1 MKTETQNTGL
11 DTEVG
16 RTLLKPRGTNL
27 IFVHPSYGPDNY
39 AKVKEQIE
47 QDNLR
52 TATMAETAS
61 LVHAAFNSDDK
72 YSEEIKQIMKDRWL
86 WVFTGALYTP
96 KLGYIQDNPETR
108 NGMPYMDESDL
119 IKKLEAKD
127 PSVRTFNYGYKT
139 GKMSPAELVRNE
151 YVQALAGEEG
161 AEKLADVASKFKQ
174 NPYLYSF
181 ESVDKPLTRVSA
193 LDSGWDLDCGLV
205 VSGFSHGY
213 DRDGSA
219 FGVFE
224 RRRRAPKNKE

>member
-1 MKTETQNTGL
+1 MKQNQLRIEEGKT
-11 DTEVG
+11 
-16 RTLLKPRGTNL
+16 KL
-27 IFVHPSYGPDNY
+27 IVNHQNKDLAFLHPSYCPNTY

-52 TATMAETAS
+52 PANMAETAS

-72 YSEEIKQIMKDRWL
+72 YSEEIKQIMKDGFL
-86 WVFTGALYTP
+86 WAFTGALYTP

-174 NPYLYSF
+174 NPYLLSF
-181 ESVDKPLTRVSA
+181 ESVVDKPLTRVSA
-193 LDSGWDLDCGLV
+193 LDSYWCLDGRLGVVGDLHGLRY
-205 VSGFSHGY
+205 S
-213 DRDGSA
+213 SA
-219 FGVFE
+219 FGVFD
-224 RRRRAPKNKE
+224 APQAHAEK

>member
-1 MKTETQNTGL
+1 MKQNQLRIEEGKT
-11 DTEVG
+11 
-16 RTLLKPRGTNL
+16 KL
-27 IFVHPSYGPDNY
+27 IVNHQNKDLAFLHPSYCPNTY

-52 TATMAETAS
+52 PANMAETAS